1 MWLIAGKR
9 KTIDKKSDD
18 VNGSSSAVATLV
30 RIQKVVQ
37 NADTPKSSSDIPPSV
52 WSAGSGR

>member
-1 MWLIAGKR
+1 MWSVAGER

-18 VNGSSSAVATLV
+18 VNGSSSAVVTLV
-30 RIQKVVQ
+30 YIQKVVQ
-37 NADTPKSSSDIPPSV
+37 NADTPKSSSDILTSV